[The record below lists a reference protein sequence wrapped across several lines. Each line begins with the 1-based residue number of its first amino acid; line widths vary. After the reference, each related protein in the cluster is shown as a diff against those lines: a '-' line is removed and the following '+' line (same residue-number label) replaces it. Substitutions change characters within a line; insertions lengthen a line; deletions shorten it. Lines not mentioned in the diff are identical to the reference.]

1 MAARDTPSP
10 QAQALERERRTWL
23 MVWAAAV
30 AVSLI
35 VVLVVAF
42 VINPAPPRTLR
53 LATGGAGGAY
63 AAAGAALA
71 DRLAAEGV
79 MVELVAT
86 DGSVENVERLRAQDA
101 RRVDVA
107 IVQGGVGAAGAMM
120 AAAPA
125 EDGDAVALESLGAVF
140 LEPLWVFHR
149 ADLAVA
155 DLRDLRGVRIAAGAA
170 GSGTRALVG
179 ALLHANGLREDDVAT
194 AALDGAEA
202 AEALR
207 AGRVD
212 AAAFVTTPDRPY
224 IAALL
229 ADPAVTALS
238 FARAPA
244 YARRYGFVSAATLPR
259 GAADLA
265 QDAPRADLSLVASA
279 ASLVTRSDVHP
290 ALQALLLQAADDAFR
305 GRTLMSPSG
314 AFPARDLVTFPLSRQ
329 AARYF
334 DRGGPSVLRAMLPF
348 WAANLFER
356 LWVLVIPAA
365 TLLYPLTKA
374 APPLYRWRIRSR
386 IVRWYRE
393 LRALEEAGRAAPD
406 AAARD
411 EIRAHLRRILM
422 EAGQTPVPLPYND
435 DVYRLRSHIR
445 FVDDLLSEHDPSS
458 GRASSA

>member
-1 MAARDTPSP
+1 MVDAGSSSSSASDAR
-10 QAQALERERRTWL
+10 REARLWL
-23 MVWAAAV
+23 LVWAAALV
-30 AVSLI
+30 VSI
-35 VVLVVAF
+35 VIVLVVAF

-53 LATGGAGGAY
+53 MATGGAGGAY
-63 AAAGAALA
+63 AAAGDAIAA
-71 DRLAAEGV
+71 RLAQDGV
-79 MVELVAT
+79 TVELVAT
-86 DGSVENVERLRAQDA
+86 DGSMENVTRLRAEDE

-107 IVQGGVGAAGAMM
+107 IVQGGVGVAEGMEAGGAIGDG
-120 AAAPA
+120 AP
-125 EDGDAVALESLGAVF
+125 LESLGAIF

-155 DLRDLRGVRIAAGAA
+155 DLRDLRGVRLAAGAD
-170 GSGTRALVG
+170 GSGTRALVRT
-179 ALLHANGLREDDVAT
+179 LLHDNGLAAADVMLSP
-194 AALDGAEA
+194 LDGASA

-229 ADPAVTALS
+229 ADPTVVPLS
-238 FARAPA
+238 LSRAAA
-244 YARRYGFVSAATLPR
+244 YERRYGFVSAVTLPR

-265 QDAPRADLSLVASA
+265 TDAPRSDLALVASA
-279 ASLVTRSDVHP
+279 AALVARTDLHP
-290 ALQALLLQAADDAFR
+290 ALQALILQAAHEAFR
-305 GRTLMSPSG
+305 GQTLLSPGG
-314 AFPARDLVTFPLSRQ
+314 AFPTRDLVTFPLSPQ

-356 LWVLVIPAA
+356 LWVLAIPIA

-393 LRALEEAGRAAPD
+393 LRALEEAGRTAPD
-406 AAARD
+406 AEARGL
-411 EIRAHLRRILM
+411 IRAELRRILM
-422 EAGQTPVPLPYND
+422 EAGRTPVPLPYND

-445 FVDDLLSEHDPSS
+445 FVDDLLSEHDRP
-458 GRASSA
+458 GARAAGA